1 MQTLAAEIAITFVD
15 DATALITGCGRI
27 VVRILTAPIERLA
40 NACDVAG
47 ALPQKRSSKDMHDVE
62 IKRTEPGPNAEI
74 TPSALAARQSPV
86 FVPLPGQFD
95 LSEAATAG
103 PQASR
108 PIKSAS
114 SPQ

>member
-62 IKRTEPGPNAEI
+62 IKRTEPRPNAG
-74 TPSALAARQSPV
+74 TPRSRRRRW
-86 FVPLPGQFD
+86 PLDNRLFSFRSLGN
-95 LSEAATAG
+95 LT
-103 PQASR
+103 
-108 PIKSAS
+108 
-114 SPQ
+114 